1 LEAGDMKAGCLLL
14 FLLLL
19 AGGGAA
25 GAAFVLVFAIV
36 GILVA
41 IKVGIDPG
49 YTE

>member
-1 LEAGDMKAGCLLL
+1 MKYGCLLL
-14 FLLLL
+14 LLILL

-25 GAAFVLVFAIV
+25 GAVFVLIFAII
-36 GILVA
+36 GIAVA